1 MFHTGIAPA
10 MTAFASS
17 ELIAELE
24 TAVRDGSPERRNRIL
39 RCVTDLFASGADR
52 LNPSQIR
59 LFDDV
64 LLRLVEHAEPQDL
77 GQLSTTLADR
87 TSAPQ
92 QTVRRLAAHESAAVA
107 APVLLK
113 SNVLSETDLLGFA
126 SHGSQQHVLAIA
138 ARPALSDAVT
148 DVILKHAG
156 REISRTLARNAG
168 ARFSDQGL
176 AKLVAAAERDEAIA
190 ESLCRRADLPPAI
203 LHHLLTKATQAVRI
217 TLLKSAHP
225 QLRQKIQAAINI
237 VEAQSGATTPNPID
251 YAAALPM
258 VDGLNRTG
266 KLNDS
271 TVNRFAI
278 QQDYAK
284 LGAALSVLSG
294 ASIETIELL
303 MPEKDPTGLIIA
315 SRASRLNWQT
325 TLAIINNRGMPPLS
339 REQVEQS
346 KSFFE
351 TLYVSTAQYTIRF
364 EPPIRR
370 AEDAATGNRAPAAA
384 RAGR

>member
-1 MFHTGIAPA
+1 MFHRGTVPA

-24 TAVRDGSPERRNRIL
+24 IAVRDGPPARRNRIL
-39 RCVTDLFASGADR
+39 QCVTDLFASDADR
-52 LNPSQIR
+52 FNPSQIR

-64 LLRLVEHAEPQDL
+64 LLRLVEHAEPRDL

-87 TSAPQ
+87 ACAPE

-113 SNVLSETDLLGFA
+113 SKVLSEADLLEFA

-138 ARPALSDAVT
+138 ARPALSEAVT
-148 DVILKHAG
+148 DAILEHAG
-156 REISRTLARNAG
+156 REISRALARNAG
-168 ARFSDQGL
+168 ARFSDRGL
-176 AKLVAAAERDEAIA
+176 AKLVAAAERDDAIA
-190 ESLCRRADLPPAI
+190 ESLCLRADLPPAM
-203 LHHLLTKATQAVRI
+203 LHHVLAKATVAIR
-217 TLLKSAHP
+217 TGLLKSAP
-225 QLRQKIQAAINI
+225 AQLRQKIQSAINI
-237 VEAQSGATTPNPID
+237 IGGQSGATKSDPID

-278 QQDYAK
+278 QRDYAK

-294 ASIETIELL
+294 AAIDTIELL
-303 MPEKDPTGLIIA
+303 MPDKDPTGLIIA

-325 TLAIINNRGMPPLS
+325 TLAIINNRGMPALS
-339 REQVEQS
+339 KEQIEQS

-364 EPPIRR
+364 EPPISRT
-370 AEDAATGNRAPAAA
+370 ADAAADRAPAAA
-384 RAGR
+384 RAQR